1 MKRLFALTVIVILF
15 SLIFAMPVLA
25 ASPGQEALPLDIKAF
40 LQWLVGGGGSILAV
54 SWILERM
61 AWFQALNSDRKDY
74 TIFGFAVIV
83 GCGALAVV
91 TYVPAIV
98 LDSIAPFFLVISSIF
113 VTIFIAKIFHQAD
126 KISK

>member
-15 SLIFAMPVLA
+15 SLIFALPVLA
-25 ASPGQEALPLDIKAF
+25 ASPGQEILPLDIKAF

>member
-1 MKRLFALTVIVILF
+1 MKRMFAFALVVVLVSLF
-15 SLIFAMPVLA
+15 FAMPVLA

-54 SWILERM
+54 SWLLERM

-91 TYVPAIV
+91 TYVPAAV
-98 LDSIAPFFLVISSIF
+98 LAAISPFFLVVSTIF
-113 VTIFIAKIFHQAD
+113 VTVFIAKVFHQAD